1 MGAALRRVRVL
12 GITQDYPP
20 GSLVGSWLATHRF
33 MAHLAGRGHFVMA
46 AGWRTRSEYVLDGVK
61 VVRGLRGRAPELRN
75 LSRFDVVV
83 SHAGDGGRGHGLAR
97 RGGCRSVVMVHGHGY
112 RSIGDPD
119 LAVFNSESLRLASEW
134 DGPSIVC
141 YPPVDPLRTAAPGG
155 GRWVTIVNC
164 TADKGIG
171 TARNVAAL
179 MPDREFVGVLGGYGT
194 QEPVTAPNFRCIPTT
209 RDMAGVYAKTRIL
222 LMPSSFETWGMVG
235 VEAMCSGI
243 PVIAHPTPGL
253 RESLGDAGIFVDRD
267 DTDGWVEQIRRLD
280 DPGEYAAASAASLAR
295 AAELDPQVSLDRF
308 AAAVEALCR

>member
-1 MGAALRRVRVL
+1 MVQILAVTPL
-12 GITQDYPP
+12 YPP
-20 GSLVGSWLATHRF
+20 VSRVGAWLATHQFLR
-33 MAHLAGRGHFVMA
+33 HLVTRGHDVA
-46 AGWRTRSEYVLDGVK
+46 VVASRSHSDFECDGIRVYAGVK
-61 VVRGLRGRAPELRN
+61 GRTAPHRLAA
-75 LSRFDVVV
+75 STDVVV
-83 SHAGDGGRGHGLAR
+83 SHAGDGGLGLDLAAEHGKP
-97 RGGCRSVVMVHGHGY
+97 SVRMVHGAGY
-112 RSIGDPD
+112 DRIGNTD
-119 LAVFNSESLRLASEW
+119 LAVFNSESLRDLSGW

-141 YPPVDPLRTAAPGG
+141 HPPVDPLRTAAPGA

-253 RESLGDAGIFVDRD
+253 RESLGDAGVFVDRD

-295 AAELDPQVSLDRF
+295 AAELDPRVSLDRF
-308 AAAVEALCR
+308 ADAVEALA